1 MIAKEPLTELKKN
14 MFVHIG
20 HCTEW
25 ADFVYL
31 LMP

>member
-1 MIAKEPLTELKKN
+1 MIAKEPLPELKKTT
-14 MFVHIG
+14 FVHTG